1 MEGVGV
7 TRSTPSSSSEAG
19 SAAGPSCI
27 IIDGK
32 FVINYLYN
40 VYAMLSIISVNKQHM
55 YNVDGARQ
63 FVKMTQ
69 DLNYILHLKNNSTP
83 KTFLRQTRGMQEELG
98 LLDSSSSDDDEEEV
112 MSSSANDKKE
122 EEATKVEEEEDCAGT
137 TGYLP
142 IQPDVDHPNV
152 DVNVPV
158 GSRRI
163 HRPPARFQQQR
174 LSSSS
179 SQVNNPV
186 TVGTGNSQQHFSSS
200 SSSPPRMMM
209 PTSPKISLSKFL
221 SLRRE
226 KEQLESQV
234 KQYHTKLENLQEK
247 VTLLDY
253 GISFKKRSMGP
264 KHSPLKL
271 KKSISDIVLDSLKA
285 PILTFP
291 QKRSQFKII
300 RPRKNGLRKERASTC
315 KCLCFCGKTCSSDA
329 KKTVNDDGGGGG
341 LFHNVLKR
349 PIPPISDDMWKELKK
364 RHKAEFIY
372 LFGDNKKTGK
382 ENVNNNGKDGNS
394 SNSESQRDTGDS
406 SNSSSSSSSFPTVLT
421 LGSGKIALALAKAT
435 TQRAQGL
442 QSQKSSQVTKPNTT
456 SQNPAPTTSTSR
468 TRRMELKIKEIERI
482 VTAKYFLPQPSRPT
496 LSHYQQKQIEKPPVL
511 PTPQKQFGGG
521 GSATALR
528 TLNNNY
534 KTLLPQTTVGKPIS
548 NSINN
553 ILSSDPS
560 IPIFNKEKNT
570 WEVNSVNRHH
580 HQHPPTN

>member
-19 SAAGPSCI
+19 SAAGPSCV

-55 YNVDGARQ
+55 YNVDAARQ

-83 KTFLRQTRGMQEELG
+83 KTFLRQTRGMQKELG
-98 LLDSSSSDDDEEEV
+98 LLSDSSSSDDDEEEV
-112 MSSSANDKKE
+112 MNSSSANDKKE

-137 TGYLP
+137 TGSLP

-152 DVNVPV
+152 HVNVPV

-179 SQVNNPV
+179 SQANNPA
-186 TVGTGNSQQHFSSS
+186 VGIGTDNSQQHSSS
-200 SSSPPRMMM
+200 STPPM

-221 SLRRE
+221 ILKR
-226 KEQLESQV
+226 KNEQLESQV

-300 RPRKNGLRKERASTC
+300 KPRKKGLRKERASTY
-315 KCLCFCGKTCSSDA
+315 KCLCFCGETCSSDA
-329 KKTVNDDGGGGG
+329 KKTVNNDGGGG

-349 PIPPISDDMWKELKK
+349 PIPPISDGVWKELKK
-364 RHKAEFIY
+364 THKAEFIY
-372 LFGDNKKTGK
+372 LFGLPS
-382 ENVNNNGKDGNS
+382 V
-394 SNSESQRDTGDS
+394 RR
-406 SNSSSSSSSFPTVLT
+406 
-421 LGSGKIALALAKAT
+421 
-435 TQRAQGL
+435 RA
-442 QSQKSSQVTKPNTT
+442 
-456 SQNPAPTTSTSR
+456 
-468 TRRMELKIKEIERI
+468 RRML
-482 VTAKYFLPQPSRPT
+482 
-496 LSHYQQKQIEKPPVL
+496 
-511 PTPQKQFGGG
+511 
-521 GSATALR
+521 
-528 TLNNNY
+528 
-534 KTLLPQTTVGKPIS
+534 TT
-548 NSINN
+548 
-553 ILSSDPS
+553 
-560 IPIFNKEKNT
+560 T
-570 WEVNSVNRHH
+570 
-580 HQHPPTN
+580 